1 MWRFLLLVIFI
12 PLVGCAQDIEG
23 LAIDPQGN
31 QNPELSITQDIS
43 LTRTSPSQPVR
54 ADTAMPVLP
63 NLGSAAE
70 LTNEVWLNTDRP
82 LRLAELRGQVVLIE
96 MWTFG

>member
-12 PLVGCAQDIEG
+12 LLVGCAGDTDG
-23 LAIDPQGN
+23 LVIDPQESQNSELDTTQGN
-31 QNPELSITQDIS
+31 LLDSSPPSIIVPEID
-43 LTRTSPSQPVR
+43 
-54 ADTAMPVLP
+54 AMPELP
-63 NLGSAAE
+63 NLGAAPE

-82 LRLAELRGQVVLIE
+82 LRLVDLRGQVVLIE